1 MGARD
6 GREVDIAMCPCNG
19 RRNFKGGIMGE
30 EKVALAV
37 VWRVRKLGFYG
48 KNVHFL
54 KTVNTLAPQTKWW
67 YYILII

>member
-19 RRNFKGGIMGE
+19 RRYSKGGIMGE

-48 KNVHFL
+48 KNVHFFKDREYTCSSDEIQL
-54 KTVNTLAPQTKWW
+54 LRLP
-67 YYILII
+67 L

>member
-19 RRNFKGGIMGE
+19 RRYSKGGIMGE

-37 VWRVRKLGFYG
+37 V
-48 KNVHFL
+48 
-54 KTVNTLAPQTKWW
+54 
-67 YYILII
+67 

>member
-1 MGARD
+1 
-6 GREVDIAMCPCNG
+6 
-19 RRNFKGGIMGE
+19 MGE